1 MSKELLA
8 WSLLSVYGV
17 VTAVLAY
24 RGYKRTHSME
34 GFAVGNR
41 DMSPVLVGLSLAVQ
55 LTSVATFIVNPGLVY
70 AFGLPAFLGMGV
82 AAALG
87 IVIGVVVLSK
97 GFRRTGQQMSVLT
110 LPGWFGKRYG
120 SRALQVGFALLS
132 LALITFVVLI
142 LVAMAYVLMKMLGI
156 PAWTALLGIIVFVFG
171 YVLLGGVNTSVYT
184 NSIQALIMVVV
195 ALILVISGLPLLFG
209 GSESFLDRL
218 AARDANLV
226 GLTNAASPY
235 FRNLFEVFVCNFI
248 VGLAIVCQPHVVTK
262 ALCLKSERDT
272 NRYLLTAIG
281 VGVVFMLVMLTG
293 LYARLT
299 LAGNLRIDLVI
310 PTYIDT
316 QFSPMLSVVIG
327 IGVLCAGV
335 STLEGLLLALSAI
348 LASDLFLPV
357 LRRRMSNS
365 SDAAVGK
372 VALMAARLSLM
383 ALGGVA
389 FGLAIYQMK
398 NPTGGSVA
406 IFAQYG
412 IYCLFSA
419 SFAPVVFGLFARS
432 VGPRLA
438 IASALSAV
446 LVYVGVARGELLP
459 MYNNPAVLSTFAIL
473 TSTLVM
479 GAGVIYQRC
488 TLDRRSEGARD
499 SAGPPR
505 GTSKARLSRSNIS

>member
-1 MSKELLA
+1 MSKELFA
-8 WSLLSVYGV
+8 WSLLSIYVV
-17 VTAVLAY
+17 VTALLAY
-24 RGYKRTHSME
+24 RGFRRTRSME

-41 DMSPVLVGLSLAVQ
+41 DMSPVLVGLSLAAQ

-70 AFGLPAFLGMGV
+70 AYGLPAFLGMGV
-82 AAALG
+82 AASLG
-87 IVIGVVVLSK
+87 IVIGVTVLSK
-97 GFRRTGQQMSVLT
+97 GFRRTGQKLAVLT

-120 SRALQVGFALLS
+120 SRGLQVGFALLS
-132 LALITFVVLI
+132 LALISFVVLI

-156 PAWTALLGIIVFVFG
+156 PAWTALIGIIVFVFG

-262 ALCLKSERDT
+262 ALLLKSDRDT
-272 NRYLLTAIG
+272 NRYLMTAIG
-281 VGVVFMLVMLTG
+281 VGVVFLAVMMTG

-299 LAGNLRIDLVI
+299 LPVTQRIDLVI

-327 IGVLCAGV
+327 VGVLCAGI

-348 LASDLFLPV
+348 LASDLFLPALRKRMKGASDQKVGQAALTLARCSLV
-357 LRRRMSNS
+357 L
-365 SDAAVGK
+365 
-372 VALMAARLSLM
+372 
-383 ALGGVA
+383 LGAVA
-389 FGLAIYQMK
+389 FGLAVYQMK

-419 SFAPVVFGLFARS
+419 SFAPVVFGLFSSRVTS
-432 VGPRLA
+432 GLA
-438 IASALSAV
+438 LAAAISAV
-446 LVYVGVARGELLP
+446 VVYVGISVGQLGF
-459 MYNNPAVLSTFAIL
+459 MHNNPAVLSACSIV

-479 GAGVIYQRC
+479 AAGVVHSRL
-488 TLDRRSEGARD
+488 TRRNGRSEQLEGSSPA
-499 SAGPPR
+499 A
-505 GTSKARLSRSNIS
+505 

>member
-8 WSLLSVYGV
+8 WSLLIIYGV
-17 VTAVLAY
+17 VTAFLAY
-24 RGYKRTHSME
+24 RGFKRTRSME

-41 DMSPVLVGLSLAVQ
+41 VMSPVLVGLSLAVQ

-70 AFGLPAFLGMGV
+70 AYGLPAFLGMGL

-87 IVIGVVVLSK
+87 IVIGVTVLSK

-171 YVLLGGVNTSVYT
+171 YVLLGGVNTSLYT

-195 ALILVISGLPLLFG
+195 ALILVVSGLPLLLG

-218 AARDANLV
+218 AAKDANLV

-272 NRYLLTAIG
+272 NRYLITAIA

-293 LYARLT
+293 LYARLA
-299 LAGNLRIDLVI
+299 LPGNLRIDLVI

-316 QFSPMLSVVIG
+316 QFSPLLSVVIG

-348 LASDLFLPV
+348 LASDLFLPA
-357 LRRRMSNS
+357 LRQRMKGS
-365 SDAAVGK
+365 SDLVVGK
-372 VALMAARLSLM
+372 AALRLARLSLM

-419 SFAPVVFGLFARS
+419 SFAPVLFGLFGKATATR
-432 VGPRLA
+432 A
-438 IASALSAV
+438 AIIASITAV
-446 LVYVGVARGELLP
+446 AVYVGLSLLRPFP
-459 MYNNPAVLSTFAIL
+459 MANNPAVLSTCSIL
-473 TSTLVM
+473 ASTAVM
-479 GAGVIYQRC
+479 GLGALVSRRAPAAGVVG
-488 TLDRRSEGARD
+488 TVP
-499 SAGPPR
+499 SA
-505 GTSKARLSRSNIS
+505 

>member
-8 WSLLSVYGV
+8 WSLLGIYCVI
-17 VTAVLAY
+17 TAALAY
-24 RGYKRTHSME
+24 RGYRRTRSME

-97 GFRRTGQQMSVLT
+97 GFRRTGQQMSILT

-120 SRALQVGFALLS
+120 SRALQVGFAVLS

-195 ALILVISGLPLLFG
+195 ALILVASGLPLLFG
-209 GSESFLDRL
+209 GSESFIDRL
-218 AARDANLV
+218 AAQDANLV
-226 GLTNAASPY
+226 GLTNPTSPY
-235 FRNLFEVFVCNFI
+235 FRNIFEVFVCNFI

-272 NRYLLTAIG
+272 NRYLITAIG
-281 VGVVFMLVMLTG
+281 VGTVFMLVMLTG
-293 LYARLT
+293 LYARLA
-299 LAGNLRIDLVI
+299 LPGNLRIDLVI

-327 IGVLCAGV
+327 IGVLCAGI

-348 LASDLFLPV
+348 LASDLFLPA
-357 LRRRMSNS
+357 LKRRMKGR
-365 SDAAVGK
+365 DDVVIGKAA
-372 VALMAARLSLM
+372 LTLARLSLM

-419 SFAPVVFGLFARS
+419 SFAPVVFGLFTKFVNS
-432 VGPRLA
+432 TLA
-438 IASALSAV
+438 LASAISAV
-446 LVYVGVARGELLP
+446 VVYVGVSLGELLP
-459 MYNNPAVLSTFAIL
+459 MHNNPAVLSTLAIV

-479 GAGVIYQRC
+479 GAGWAYQRMSG
-488 TLDRRSEGARD
+488 RNGAEEELEQP
-499 SAGPPR
+499 SA
-505 GTSKARLSRSNIS
+505 S